1 MYRGNVPL
9 KKIEILGSED
19 IACVKLNHQQMI
31 GRGSREYCLSLREN
45 LLENRDYRVP
55 EDWDRDWNVNLGP
68 AWHPGEVADLKC
80 WFQPEYFHPWA
91 DTSTTQETF
100 QPPESVAVD
109 RTITSSGTQSPT
121 SATINAGRHYGTS
134 SRGIM
139 VWDLTDIPSTATIES
154 ATFTLKHESNNCSG
168 SKVVNVYRLTTTGV
182 DENVHWTTTDGSTS
196 WSTAGGDYTTTNGLS
211 QTIDCDSDTD
221 FVDSSSDLVALL
233 QDAID
238 NRSGLL
244 SIIIGTQEDLE
255 VEPSGAQRIQFHSSS
270 ASSSGDRPKIVITF
284 KTGVA
289 TTKVYRAE
297 DRTGSYNL
305 EQNDE
310 YESLPTFTSGSELL
324 NDHKG
329 LKFSGGL
336 TPADYMTIPD
346 SSVGTDFDVGV
357 AGGVPSSNFFG
368 AVVVNAKGTV
378 NSGGNYSIF
387 SKGGEH
393 GIEFGVN
400 DTTDYKFFLNLAGQ
414 SHVGSGIASTDGL
427 FVVCFQRSGTNVKI
441 WVNGVEDEDTTA
453 NASDVTN
460 ARDVYFATREV
471 SSSDRWGNL
480 SYAVP
485 NAWWDGILYE
495 FMWIKDARTDD
506 ERQQI
511 EGYLAHKYGLTGK
524 LAADH
529 PYKANPKRFNLVKET
544 SAGSSANLLNK
555 RTDRATRTSSVGKNY
570 T

>member
-1 MYRGNVPL
+1 MHRGNVPL
-9 KKIEILGSED
+9 RRIEILGSED
-19 IACVKLNHQQMI
+19 MSCVKLNHRQMI
-31 GRGSREYCLSLREN
+31 GKGTREYCLSLREN
-45 LLENRDYRVP
+45 ILENRKYRVP
-55 EDWDRDWNVNLGP
+55 EDWDTKWDVSLGP
-68 AWHPGEVADLKC
+68 IWHPGDVTDLKC

-109 RTITSSGTQSPT
+109 RTITSSGTQNPT

-134 SRGIM
+134 SRGVM
-139 VWDLTDIPSTATIES
+139 VWDLTDIPSTSTIES

-168 SKVVNVYRLTTTGV
+168 SKVVNVYRITATGV

-270 ASSSGDRPKIVITF
+270 ASSSADRPKIVITF
-284 KTGVA
+284 KTGAA
-289 TTKVYRAE
+289 TTKVYRAG

-310 YESLPTFTSGSELL
+310 YESLPTFTSGSEIL

-329 LKFSGGL
+329 LKFGGG
-336 TPADYMTIPD
+336 TDQADYMTIPD

-357 AGGVPSSNFFG
+357 AGSGSDFFG

-378 NSGGNYSIF
+378 NGGGNYSIF

-393 GIEFGVN
+393 GVEFGVN
-400 DTTDYKFFLNLAGQ
+400 DTSDYKFFLNLAGQ

-427 FVVCFQRSGTNVKI
+427 FVVCFQRSGTNVQI

-453 NASDVTN
+453 NAADVTN

-471 SSSDRWGNL
+471 SSSDRFGNM
-480 SYAVP
+480 SYSAP
-485 NAWWDGILYE
+485 TAWWDGILYE

-511 EGYLAHKYGLTGK
+511 EGYLAHKYDLTGK

-529 PYKANPKRFNLVKET
+529 PYKDNPKRADAAKESGAASFIT
-544 SAGSSANLLNK
+544 LTEKMDN
-555 RTDRATRTSSVGKNY
+555 RAVNTASVSKNY